1 MAGIFRQ
8 MSSDDEHDNQVWTPD
23 GYLDEESIERLN
35 QNVQTQKREAERR
48 NRDLKYL
55 DEKLRPNQVEQYRK
69 IAEQELAVAKAESE
83 CRLLEVKIEHDADI
97 ALIDDLRRALVKL
110 TMEKEELITLCEA
123 HDCYK
128 DMHQ

>member
-1 MAGIFRQ
+1 
-8 MSSDDEHDNQVWTPD
+8 MSSDDEHREGILTPD
-23 GYLDEESIERLN
+23 GYLDEESFERLN
-35 QNVQTQKREAERR
+35 QNAQKQKREAERR
-48 NRDLKYL
+48 KRALKNL

-110 TMEKEELITLCEA
+110 TMEKEELITLGEA
-123 HDCYK
+123 HDCYN